1 MRIADTKLEWAF
13 FGVAVAQFVLVTLL
27 QISVLV
33 RYLDWVNPAVYQ
45 VPLSYVI
52 PMVFVI
58 PTFGC
63 LFQAT
68 VALDTCRIKNKIQIW
83 AQCVINICL
92 SVTAGMQYVQA
103 KEATERILKGH
114 DMFKNPFADNDE
126 PFWKYTQPAL
136 IACIV
141 LFSVC
146 SILMVTLACWL
157 HVEFSWTLYEHVS
170 PDVKMKARHLRY
182 QAYLVCLKISLL
194 FVILFV
200 VVYGFLNVHYEEPEF
215 GLTMAILPIAVI
227 QAGLAAYCVTNE
239 HKKGMFVVIALH
251 LGLVGYLVS
260 RLTILFGKGRR
271 SKTLMKEEMVLFAAM
286 GLFLSIVSAIA
297 AAICTA
303 NFDKGLKPLLLGQE
317 QRNLAPPQ
325 EFELT
330 RPRPISGVF
339 SRPERMSRRFDI
351 D

>member
-58 PTFGC
+58 PTLGC

-103 KEATERILKGH
+103 KEATERILKGY
-114 DMFKNPFADNDE
+114 DKDKNPFADNDE

-141 LFSVC
+141 LFSAC
-146 SILMVTLACWL
+146 SILMVVLACWL

-182 QAYLVCLKISLL
+182 QAYLVFLKISLL

-200 VVYGFLNVHYEEPEF
+200 VVYGFLNVHYQQPEF

-227 QAGLAAYCVTNE
+227 QASLAAYCVTNE

-260 RLTILFGKGRR
+260 RLTILFGKGLR
-271 SKTLMKEEMVLFAAM
+271 SKTLMKQEMVLFAAM
-286 GLFLSIVSAIA
+286 GLFLSAVSAIA

-303 NFDKGLKPLLLGQE
+303 SFDKGLKPLLLGQE
-317 QRNLAPPQ
+317 PRNLAPPQ

-351 D
+351 E

>member
-1 MRIADTKLEWAF
+1 MRYR
-13 FGVAVAQFVLVTLL
+13 
-27 QISVLV
+27 SVLV

-103 KEATERILKGH
+103 KDATERILKGH
-114 DMFKNPFADNDE
+114 DMFDNPFADNDE

-141 LFSVC
+141 LFSAC
-146 SILMVTLACWL
+146 SILMVALACWL

-182 QAYLVCLKISLL
+182 QAS
-194 FVILFV
+194 
-200 VVYGFLNVHYEEPEF
+200 
-215 GLTMAILPIAVI
+215 
-227 QAGLAAYCVTNE
+227 
-239 HKKGMFVVIALH
+239 
-251 LGLVGYLVS
+251 
-260 RLTILFGKGRR
+260 
-271 SKTLMKEEMVLFAAM
+271 KEEM
-286 GLFLSIVSAIA
+286 GSA
-297 AAICTA
+297 
-303 NFDKGLKPLLLGQE
+303 
-317 QRNLAPPQ
+317 
-325 EFELT
+325 
-330 RPRPISGVF
+330 
-339 SRPERMSRRFDI
+339 ERMLI
-351 D
+351 I